1 VLSDTPTQVAQV
13 GLLAFVVAGMAAMG
27 LGLTLAQI
35 AAPLRDVR
43 LVASLLVVNF
53 VVVPAAAVAAGR
65 LLPMDEASATAV
77 ILIGCVAGAPFL
89 PKLAQLAGGD
99 RALAVGSMVLLMVLT
114 VLYAPL
120 VVPLVV
126 EGATVS
132 AGDIASSLVLY
143 MLLPLALGLVVR
155 ARYPQLADSWVGP
168 AGQVS
173 SVGLVLGIVAAVLVT
188 WQDILGSL
196 GSWLFVGTAIVL
208 VVGLVAGYL
217 AGAGRAT
224 SDRQVLALATAQRNI
239 AAALVVASS
248 LGGDAIVRTLVAA
261 LVIPIVLITGRRDRQ
276 AHRIPRVVSR
286 R

>member
-1 VLSDTPTQVAQV
+1 MLSDTLTQVAQV

-261 LVIPIVLITGRRDRQ
+261 LVIPIVLITLAGEIGKRT
-276 AHRIPRVVSR
+276 ASPVS
-286 R
+286 

>member
-1 VLSDTPTQVAQV
+1 VLSDTLTQVAQV

-65 LLPMDEASATAV
+65 LLPIDEASATAV

-99 RALAVGSMVLLMVLT
+99 PALAVGSMVLLMVLT

-208 VVGLVAGYL
+208 VVGLGAGYL
-217 AGAGRAT
+217 AGAGRTT

-261 LVIPIVLITGRRDRQ
+261 LVIPIVLITLAGEIGKRT
-276 AHRIPRVVSR
+276 ASPVS
-286 R
+286 

>member
-173 SVGLVLGIVAAVLVT
+173 SFGLVLGIVAAVLVT

>member
-99 RALAVGSMVLLMVLT
+99 PALAVGSMVLLMVLT